1 MTNVINWFEIPVV
14 DIKRAA
20 KFYGAVL
27 AIDLSINEVLGRQR
41 ALLSGRGG
49 VGGSLVEGAGY
60 NPSREGV
67 VIYLNGGEDL
77 DASLKRVVA
86 AGGRIVQPKKA
97 IGEYGYTATF
107 IDSEGNRIGLYSK
120 G

>member
-1 MTNVINWFEIPVV
+1 MAHVINWFEIPVL

-20 KFYGAVL
+20 KFYGTVL
-27 AIDLSINEVLGRQR
+27 AMELSVNEVLGRQR
-41 ALLSGRGG
+41 ALLPSRGG
-49 VGGSLVEGAGY
+49 VGGSLVEGSGY
-60 NPSREGV
+60 VPSREGV
-67 VIYLNGGEDL
+67 IIYLNGGEDL

-97 IGEYGYTATF
+97 IGEYGFTATF
-107 IDSEGNRIGLYSK
+107 IDSEGNRIGLHSK